1 MIIKGVEFPEQL
13 ILDQR
18 DGKLV
23 IFAGAGV
30 SLDRPSSLPTFVK
43 LTERIISRKLKNKEK
58 DQLDRIL
65 GASKQA
71 GVNVHRA
78 AREIIDMEGSRPT
91 VLHGALLRLFPDPL
105 LVRVVTTNFDRHFT
119 TSAMKLF
126 SPHPEEYHAPA
137 LPLGHDFKGI
147 VYIHGSLE
155 RDEQRLSLIHISQN
169 LHSTFCRVQSQRP
182 CHALPLQRVTL

>member
-1 MIIKGVEFPEQL
+1 MIIKGVEFPEKL

-30 SLDRPSSLPTFVK
+30 SRDRPSSLPTFIE
-43 LTERIISRKLKNKEK
+43 LTERIISRKLKHKEK

-78 AREIIDMEGSRPT
+78 TREIIDEEGSRPT
-91 VLHGALLRLFPDPL
+91 VLHGALLRLFSDPRACKEFC
-105 LVRVVTTNFDRHFT
+105 VNG
-119 TSAMKLF
+119 F
-126 SPHPEEYHAPA
+126 S
-137 LPLGHDFKGI
+137 LKSSVI
-147 VYIHGSLE
+147 SL
-155 RDEQRLSLIHISQN
+155 Q
-169 LHSTFCRVQSQRP
+169 T
-182 CHALPLQRVTL
+182 